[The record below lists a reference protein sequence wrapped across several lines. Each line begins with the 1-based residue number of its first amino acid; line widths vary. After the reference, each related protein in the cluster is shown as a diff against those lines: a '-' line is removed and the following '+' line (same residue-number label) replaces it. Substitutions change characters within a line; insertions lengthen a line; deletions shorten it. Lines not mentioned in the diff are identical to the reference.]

1 MKTIE
6 KSMDILCKAE
16 EWVEIGL
23 LAILSIDTA
32 LGVIFRYFL
41 NHPLIWTEELARFVF
56 VWMIAVGVGYC
67 ITKHKHI
74 KIEMFVNMMPDKV
87 HKIIDAIMIFLTLI
101 TFVYLIPSAYK
112 FMIAQ
117 NRIRSTALLLPFSYV
132 YAAVLVGSILIVI
145 HLLYE
150 LYRLLFDKEGSVI

>member
-1 MKTIE
+1 MKKIE

-23 LAILSIDTA
+23 LIILSIDTA

-41 NHPLIWTEELARFVF
+41 NKPLIWTEELARFVF
-56 VWMIAVGVGYC
+56 IWMIAVGVGYC

-74 KIEMFVNMMPDKV
+74 KIEMFVNMMPAKL
-87 HKIIDAIMIFLTLI
+87 HKIIDIIMSFLPLI
-101 TFVYLIPSAYK
+101 TFIYLIPSAYK
-112 FMIAQ
+112 FMIKQ
-117 NRIRSTALLLPFSYV
+117 GRIRSTALLLPFSYV
-132 YAAVLVGSILIVI
+132 YAAVFVGSILIVI

-150 LYRLLFDKEGSVI
+150 LYLLLFVKEGSVV